1 MGRQN
6 SLWALQD
13 RILQR
18 WFMSAAFASNTP
30 IAKFYLALSIP
41 LPLNELVEED
51 LQLALLAN
59 VVQGAD
65 AVQDLL
71 VVFDVFRE
79 IDAILSENF
88 LARLYL

>member
-1 MGRQN
+1 M
-6 SLWALQD
+6 
-13 RILQR
+13 
-18 WFMSAAFASNTP
+18 
-30 IAKFYLALSIP
+30 SIP

-71 VVFDVFRE
+71 VVFDVIRE
-79 IDAILSENF
+79 IDAVLRESF

>member
-1 MGRQN
+1 M
-6 SLWALQD
+6 
-13 RILQR
+13 
-18 WFMSAAFASNTP
+18 
-30 IAKFYLALSIP
+30 SIP

-79 IDAILSENF
+79 IDVILSENF